1 MAKIHTSFGRRKTRC
16 CIKDHMRGD
25 GMDVSRADILQDNTG
40 LVEYRNADDMER
52 AVRKV
57 CNVQYMSWLHKM
69 IFLRFVLRPFNIS

>member
-1 MAKIHTSFGRRKTRC
+1 
-16 CIKDHMRGD
+16 MRGD

-57 CNVQYMSWLHKM
+57 CNVPIYVFVAENDPK
-69 IFLRFVLRPFNIS
+69 IRFPLSTLAGWNGFQKPMGRWNDYGEGG